1 MQQTKTTV
9 DHGLW
14 RRRGE
19 RYLDLLTFF
28 SPERV
33 LSDLGIQLLS
43 DIETKNIIVY
53 NCIILY
59 LRIGSFEQIPQSCPL
74 CRYSTVPMICLR

>member
-14 RRRGE
+14 QRRGE
-19 RYLDLLTFF
+19 RYLDLLMFF

-43 DIETKNIIVY
+43 DIETKKHNH
-53 NCIILY
+53 NCIIVSY
-59 LRIGSFEQIPQSCPL
+59 CI
-74 CRYSTVPMICLR
+74 YV